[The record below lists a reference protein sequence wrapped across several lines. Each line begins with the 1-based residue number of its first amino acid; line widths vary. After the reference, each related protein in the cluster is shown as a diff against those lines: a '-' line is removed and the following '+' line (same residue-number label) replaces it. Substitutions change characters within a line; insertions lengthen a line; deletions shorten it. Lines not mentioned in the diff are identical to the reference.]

1 MFRSSLHPIISDTLV
16 TGLVYVGD
24 FELGSP
30 QARVD
35 PAPWPQRL
43 NAQRMRLVSVYCKK
57 ELVSEQGLDVVAL
70 TNKKSES
77 I

>member
-1 MFRSSLHPIISDTLV
+1 MPATLN
-16 TGLVYVGD
+16 TSIVGD

-57 ELVSEQGLDVVAL
+57 ELVSEQGLDVVATTANVQL
-70 TNKKSES
+70 NWAVTVFNAFFG
-77 I
+77 